1 MEATIQGKTL
11 DDVYERLNGI
21 TQSQAELTC
30 NVSELMNVL
39 VDNMGSVKEL
49 VATQKETI
57 GKRVKSAH
65 DDPEPTSD
73 AGVRLTDTYELLEMI
88 LLDDDLPMETVFFAQ
103 RVNKQFHSL
112 IARSKGLQQKLFLQP
127 MDLKPMDVSSVKGSI
142 NYDAPA
148 REVRLNP
155 LFAKESVYESLP
167 MFVTRSLKELT
178 DRNDK
183 GTQRLQVLKPRV
195 TTNPR
200 EYGYGREKFV
210 VFNMRHVG
218 EDRALRTL
226 NISGKP
232 LAEGSWRKMYLT
244 QPPVKVQCKI
254 EWETRPKKVADRT
267 QMRPKRTLDQV
278 MQAMYG
284 DFADWSS

>member
-1 MEATIQGKTL
+1 MEGTIQGKTL
-11 DDVYERLNGI
+11 DDVYGVLNGI

-39 VDNMGSVKEL
+39 MDNTGSVKEL
-49 VATQKETI
+49 VATQKETNA
-57 GKRVKSAH
+57 AH

-103 RVNKQFHSL
+103 RVNTQFRDT
-112 IARSKGLQQKLFLQP
+112 IANSKGLQQKLFLQP
-127 MDLKPMDVSSVKGSI
+127 MDLKPMGVSSVKGRI
-142 NYDAPA
+142 DYDAPA

-155 LFAKESVYESLP
+155 LFVKKSVYESLP
-167 MFVTRSLKELT
+167 MFVTRSLKQLT

-195 TTNPR
+195 TTDPR
-200 EYGYGREKFV
+200 EYGYGHQKFV

-218 EDRALRTL
+218 EYRALRTL
-226 NISGKP
+226 NISRKL

-254 EWETRPKKVADRT
+254 DWETRPKKVADLT
-267 QMRPKRTLDQV
+267 QIRPKLTLNQV
-278 MQAMYG
+278 MQEMYG
-284 DFADWSS
+284 DFANWSQR